1 MLLGLRNDAS
11 IDAVRL
17 ANMGILHSLALS
29 VQLQGTFVTWDRA
42 ISVGML
48 YLILIRATKLTIEER
63 IKETVEIEPLG
74 RVDEG
79 KARCR
84 SKKVRGWK
92 ERWADEG
99 EV

>member
-1 MLLGLRNDAS
+1 MGL
-11 IDAVRL
+11 
-17 ANMGILHSLALS
+17 LHSLALS
-29 VQLQGTFVTWDRA
+29 VQLQGAFVTWDRA

-48 YLILIRATKLTIEER
+48 YLILIGATKLTTKGSRKRWESNHSVA
-63 IKETVEIEPLG
+63 TG

-84 SKKVRGWK
+84 SKVRGWK

-99 EV
+99 EVR